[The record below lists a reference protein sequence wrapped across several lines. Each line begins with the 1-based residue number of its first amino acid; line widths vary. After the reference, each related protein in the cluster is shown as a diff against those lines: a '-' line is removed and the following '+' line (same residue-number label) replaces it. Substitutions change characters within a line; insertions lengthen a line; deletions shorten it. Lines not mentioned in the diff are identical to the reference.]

1 MVNSMGDMKSE
12 AAPLVSISVLAYNHE
27 KYIRQ
32 CLDSILMQEVDF
44 PYEVLIHDDASP
56 DGTADIIREY
66 EAKHPEIIKP
76 IYQIENQYSQKN
88 CIDLF
93 NIDMFNIDRARG
105 KYLAFCDGDDYW
117 LDPKKLQTQVD
128 FLEKRSEYIA
138 CVHRTKVIDEFGNVH
153 QSAEFPPG
161 YDTRDYTLSDAENLL
176 VGNGCAGHHS
186 SLICRNI
193 FMNLPKDIYTSY
205 LQCKANGDI
214 KLFLLLTLN
223 GRIRRFADTMSVY
236 RYITSGGTSWSAG
249 YTKMPNTCLLAYNR
263 LQELSQFSE
272 MSYGYIPDYTDF
284 ENKLALVSLYRLITH
299 PNEDNWNTTREL
311 FTLTKDKFRLL
322 AYIPRF
328 TVDNIVRHL

>member
-1 MVNSMGDMKSE
+1 
-12 AAPLVSISVLAYNHE
+12 
-27 KYIRQ
+27 
-32 CLDSILMQEVDF
+32 
-44 PYEVLIHDDASP
+44 
-56 DGTADIIREY
+56 
-66 EAKHPEIIKP
+66 
-76 IYQIENQYSQKN
+76 
-88 CIDLF
+88 
-93 NIDMFNIDRARG
+93 
-105 KYLAFCDGDDYW
+105 
-117 LDPKKLQTQVD
+117 
-128 FLEKRSEYIA
+128 
-138 CVHRTKVIDEFGNVH
+138 
-153 QSAEFPPG
+153 
-161 YDTRDYTLSDAENLL
+161 
-176 VGNGCAGHHS
+176 
-186 SLICRNI
+186 
-193 FMNLPKDIYTSY
+193 MNLPKDIYTSY